1 MGVVDNVGS
10 AKYHVFHLWK
20 HIGFLLWKATKKRKL
35 GDKIHISRQRIDFI
49 IICIKSFNFKQPY
62 EV

>member
-20 HIGFLLWKATKKRKL
+20 HIGFLYGKQLRKE
-35 GDKIHISRQRIDFI
+35 
-49 IICIKSFNFKQPY
+49 N
-62 EV
+62 